1 MAHRVE
7 NPDAAVE
14 SAQHPDEY
22 PDRIDAGLLKITS
35 VCVLAAIMTILDTT
49 VVNVA
54 QRTFISD
61 FGSTQAVVAWTATG
75 YTLALAAVIPLTGWA
90 ADRFGTKRLFI
101 GSVVLFTAGSLLCA
115 MAGDVTQLIA
125 FRVLQ
130 GLGGG
135 MLMPLVFTIL
145 TREAGPRRIG
155 RLMAVLGIPML
166 LGPVGGPILGGWL
179 IDAYGWQWIFLIN
192 VPIGI
197 VSVVLAVLIF
207 DKDRPS
213 ATESFDLIG
222 MLLLSPG
229 LATFLYGVSSLPE
242 HGRVTD
248 GHVWIPAV
256 IGLVLVACFV
266 AHALTR
272 AAQPLIDL
280 RLFTNRLMAIANA
293 SMLVFAAAFFGAI
306 LLLPSYFQQVFHQT
320 PFQSAI
326 HIIPQGLGAM
336 LTMPIAGRIM
346 DRQGP
351 GKIVLVGITL
361 MCAGMGA
368 FAYGSWHQDAYFPVL
383 VTGLTVFGMGM
394 GCTMM
399 PLSGSAVQ
407 TLRPE
412 QVARGST
419 LINVN
424 QRVAGSIGTAVMSVI
439 LTNQINGSAALAAAN
454 KVAALQEAAAKSGVP
469 VNPAALPPEVRAP
482 GFAAQVA
489 HELSHA
495 YTMVF
500 IIAAILIA
508 LAYLPAAFL
517 PKKQVQMEADDH
529 QSGMSRPYS
538 DSGRGPK

>member
-1 MAHRVE
+1 MPVVHRVD
-7 NPDAAVE
+7 NPARRKSDGDPAAYPERLDAA
-14 SAQHPDEY
+14 
-22 PDRIDAGLLKITS
+22 LLKTTS

-54 QRTFISD
+54 QRTFID
-61 FGSTQAVVAWTATG
+61 QFGSTQAVVAWTATG

-101 GSVVLFTAGSLLCA
+101 SSVVLFTAGSLLCA
-115 MAGDVTQLIA
+115 MANDITQLIVY
-125 FRVLQ
+125 RVLQ

-145 TREAGPRRIG
+145 TREAGPRRLG

-166 LGPVGGPILGGWL
+166 LGPVAGPILGGWL
-179 IDAYGWQWIFLIN
+179 IDDYGWRWIFLIN

-197 VSVVLAVLIF
+197 VSVVLAAVIF
-207 DKDRPS
+207 AKDRPS
-213 ATESFDLIG
+213 PSESFDVIG

-229 LATFLYGVSSLPE
+229 LAAFLYGVSSLPE
-242 HGRVTD
+242 HGSVTD
-248 GHVWIPAV
+248 RHVWIPAT
-256 IGLVLVACFV
+256 IGLALVAGFV
-266 AHALTR
+266 AHALLR
-272 AAQPLIDL
+272 ADHPLIDL
-280 RLFTNRLMAIANA
+280 RLFRNRLMAIANTA
-293 SMLVFAAAFFGAI
+293 MLVFAAAFFGAI

-320 PFQSAI
+320 PLQAAI

-336 LTMPIAGRIM
+336 VTMPIAGRVM
-346 DRQGP
+346 DRRGP
-351 GKIVLVGITL
+351 GKIVMVGITL
-361 MCAGMGA
+361 MCAGMGT

-383 VTGLTVFGMGM
+383 VIGLTVFGFGM

-439 LTNQINGSAALAAAN
+439 LTSQIDRSDALSAAN
-454 KVAALQEAAAKSGVP
+454 KAAALEESARRSGAP
-469 VNPAALPPEVRAP
+469 VNPAAVPREVLQP
-482 GFAAQVA
+482 GFAQQVA
-489 HELSHA
+489 HDLSHA

-500 IIAAILIA
+500 LIAAVLIA

-517 PKKQVQMEADDH
+517 PKKPVDVAPEAAAI
-529 QSGMSRPYS
+529 G
-538 DSGRGPK
+538 

>member
-1 MAHRVE
+1 VAPRVE
-7 NPDAAVE
+7 NSASRTSDGE
-14 SAQHPDEY
+14 SAVQSSPQAERNY
-22 PDRIDAGLLKITS
+22 PDHLDAGLLKTTS

-54 QRTFISD
+54 QRTFIAD

-115 MAGDVTQLIA
+115 LAGDITQLIA

-192 VPIGI
+192 VPIGV

-213 ATESFDLIG
+213 SSESFDLIG

-229 LATFLYGVSSLPE
+229 LAAFLYGMSSLPE
-242 HGRVTD
+242 HGSVTD
-248 GHVWIPAV
+248 VHVWLPAA

-266 AHALTR
+266 AHALLR
-272 AAQPLIDL
+272 AEHPLIDL
-280 RLFTNRLMAIANA
+280 RLFTNRLMAVANT

-320 PFQSAI
+320 PFQSAV

-336 LTMPIAGRIM
+336 LTMPLAGRIM

-361 MCAGMGA
+361 MCAGMGT

-383 VTGLTVFGMGM
+383 VTGLAVFGMGM

-454 KVAALQEAAAKSGVP
+454 KAAAVQEGAAKSGVP
-469 VNPAALPPEVRAP
+469 VNPSALPPEALQP
-482 GFAAQVA
+482 GFAELVA
-489 HELSHA
+489 HDLSHA
-495 YTMVF
+495 YTTVF
-500 IIAAILIA
+500 IIATVLIA
-508 LAYLPAAFL
+508 MAYLPAAFL
-517 PKKQVQMEADDH
+517 PKKSSAPEN
-529 QSGMSRPYS
+529 SGALTR
-538 DSGRGPK
+538 